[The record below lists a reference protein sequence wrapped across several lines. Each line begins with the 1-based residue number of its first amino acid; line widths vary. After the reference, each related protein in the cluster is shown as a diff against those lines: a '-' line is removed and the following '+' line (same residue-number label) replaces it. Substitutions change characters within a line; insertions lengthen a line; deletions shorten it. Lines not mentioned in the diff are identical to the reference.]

1 MPDPIKPL
9 RFAAIGLD
17 HFHIHAQIALMLEQG
32 CEFAAYCGEE
42 ETFFKRSFAAEYP
55 QARKVDDPRRILEDD
70 CIAVVLSAAVNA
82 ERAPLGIEVMRHGK
96 DFMVDKPGI
105 TSLDQLAEVRR
116 VQAETGRIYSI
127 CYGRLQSPATI
138 KAGELLRSG
147 AIGRLVNMVGLGPHR
162 LNRARRPDWFFRREK
177 FGGILTDLASHACD
191 QFLFLTGRLDAEI
204 VSAAAAN
211 RANPD
216 FPDFQDFGE
225 VLLRTPDATGYCRVD
240 WFTPDGLPTW
250 GDGRLTLIGTEGYME
265 LRKNI
270 DVAGAPGANHLF
282 LVDRTGVQ
290 RIDCSGVAPPY
301 GRQFVDDVMNRTETA
316 MPQAHCFRTAELA
329 ITAQMMAERR
339 SRA

>member
-1 MPDPIKPL
+1 MKPV

-32 CEFAAYCGEE
+32 CEFVAYCGEE
-42 ETFFKRSFAAEYP
+42 ETFFNKPFATEYP

-70 CIAVVLSAAVNA
+70 SIAVVLSAAVNS

-127 CYGRLQSPATI
+127 CYGHLVSPATL

-147 AIGRLVNMVGLGPHR
+147 AIGRLLNIVSLGPHR
-162 LNRARRPDWFFRREK
+162 LNRARRPDWFFKRET

-191 QFLFLTGRLDAEI
+191 QFLFLTDRLDAEI
-204 VSAAAAN
+204 VSATVAN

-216 FPDFQDFGE
+216 FPTFQDFGE
-225 VLLRTPDATGYCRVD
+225 ILLRTPDATGYCRVD

-250 GDGRLTLIGTEGYME
+250 GDGRTTVIGTEGYIE
-265 LRKNI
+265 LRKNVDI
-270 DVAGAPGANHLF
+270 AGRPGTNHLF
-282 LVDRTGVQ
+282 LVDRSGVQ
-290 RIDCSGVAPPY
+290 HIDCSGVDLPFA
-301 GRQFVDDVMNRTETA
+301 RQFVDDIRNRTETA
-316 MPQAHCFRTAELA
+316 MSQAHCFRAAELA
-329 ITAQMMAERR
+329 ITAQAMAER
-339 SRA
+339 AL